1 MSTCTDINT
10 KRSFIENRPIFNY
23 MIFPKLNNDLF
34 FKEEIKNY
42 YLDLSIFNEIINI
55 NSELI
60 SKSHLSRVET
70 QTNEMTNF
78 VYLLWLKVWADTFY
92 YHDKKEQK
100 YRYYQMLKVFDRIN
114 QHEMSVISNLFQ
126 GLIRGNADEDLIFHL
141 YNKILQ
147 CNLWVSNDIFN

>member
-1 MSTCTDINT
+1 MKI
-10 KRSFIENRPIFNY
+10 K
-23 MIFPKLNNDLF
+23 
-34 FKEEIKNY
+34 KNY

-147 CNLWVSNDIFN
+147 CNLWVSNDIFNSIKNIIRKTSKNSTMPSSEIAKY